1 MKQLISILL
10 VQFICVISFAQET
23 KHVVVLGFDGMSAA
37 GVRNSETPIFNELMK
52 NGAWTL
58 HAHAVMPTSSSPN
71 WASMIMGAPP
81 RCHSIH
87 SNRWEVNKIKNRSF
101 CGCEK
106 GKLFPTIFGVM
117 RNQKANAN
125 ITCYHDWDGFARL
138 TETNAFTV
146 LQDTKDE
153 NETADKAIECI
164 KNKQPDFLFLHF
176 DHVDHAGHAI
186 GHFTPEYY
194 KSIAKADSITGA
206 IIKAL
211 KEAGMFENTVILIT
225 ADHGGIRKGHGGS
238 SIAEKEI
245 PWIISGSGIKKGF
258 EITEKVKTY
267 FTAPTL
273 AKILNITTPDCWRGK
288 PVLSAFE

>member
-10 VQFICVISFAQET
+10 VQFISILSFAQEA
-23 KHVVVLGFDGMSAA
+23 KHIVVLGFDGMSAA
-37 GVRNSETPIFNELMK
+37 GIRNSETPVFNKLMK

-58 HAHAVMPTSSSPN
+58 HARAVMPTSSSPN

-81 RCHSIH
+81 KYHSIH
-87 SNRWEVNKIKNRSF
+87 SNRWEIKKIKHRKF

-138 TETNAFTV
+138 TETNAFTL

-164 KNKQPDFLFLHF
+164 KNKHPDFLFLHF

-211 KEAGMFENTVILIT
+211 KEAGIYENTIILIT
-225 ADHGGIRKGHGGS
+225 ADHGGIKKGHGGRS
-238 SIAEKEI
+238 LAEKEI
-245 PWIISGSGIKKGF
+245 PWIISGPGIKKGF
-258 EITEKVKTY
+258 EITERVETY

-273 AKILNITTPDCWRGK
+273 AKTIGITAPDCWRGRA
-288 PVLSAFE
+288 VLSAFE

>member
-1 MKQLISILL
+1 MKKTVVFILL
-10 VQFICVISFAQET
+10 LIAVTSFSQEA
-23 KHVVVLGFDGMSAA
+23 KHIVLLGFDGMSSA
-37 GVRNSETPIFNELMK
+37 GIRNSETPVFKELMK

-81 RCHSIH
+81 KYHSIH
-87 SNRWEVNKIKNRSF
+87 SNRWEVKKIKNRKF

-106 GKLFPTIFGVM
+106 GELFPTIFGTM
-117 RNQKANAN
+117 HKQRSTAN

-138 TETNAFTV
+138 TETKAFTV

-153 NETADKAIECI
+153 NETTEKAIECI
-164 KNKQPDFLFLHF
+164 KDKQPDFLFLHF
-176 DHVDHAGHAI
+176 DHVDHVGHTI
-186 GHFTPEYY
+186 GHFTPDYY

-211 KEAGMFENTVILIT
+211 KEAGMYENTVILIT
-225 ADHGGIRKGHGGS
+225 SDHGGIKKGHGGGS
-238 SIAEKEI
+238 LAEKEI
-245 PWIISGSGIKKGF
+245 PWIISGPGIKKGF
-258 EITEKVKTY
+258 EITEQVETY

-273 AKILNITTPDCWRGK
+273 AKIVGVTAPNCWTGK